1 MFSVY
6 CPHSLTV
13 SSMPGIEGEGRE
25 EEGEKKWKG
34 RREDEEKK
42 E

>member
-1 MFSVY
+1 MFSVDS
-6 CPHSLTV
+6 PHSLTV
-13 SSMPGIEGEGRE
+13 SSMPGIDGDGLK

-34 RREDEEKK
+34 RREDEEK